1 MSPAEP
7 TAGGAASEVATSVSL
22 AEVVASTERSPD
34 NRARDRYRHP
44 LETLTFFGIEP
55 DMRVLE
61 IRPGSG
67 WYTEILAPY
76 LAASGKLSVGIP
88 SAEGPRAKYRKR
100 FMDAQASQPEVFGAV
115 ETVTIDPPSPID
127 LGPDASVDLVLTF
140 RNTHNWIVD
149 GGAEQAYAAFFA
161 VLRPGGVLGVVQHRA
176 DEGAD
181 PKKSAPEG
189 YVPEAYVVQI
199 AEAAG
204 FTLEESSEI
213 NANDQDTRDYEE
225 GVWTL
230 PPVLRLEDQDRERYE
245 AIAGAK
251 TASLYRASC
260 ELGAS
265 YPAGRE
271 ELAAELG
278 RFGWEIGLGFQIVDD
293 CLDVMGREDEVGK
306 SVGNDVDDGKVTL
319 PVLWTYARASE
330 QVRSRIRDAYTLPG
344 LEDRRAHLFGVCD
357 LAPGVEVAMGRAEQ
371 LVEMALGRLQALEPS
386 PARQALESLSDF
398 VLQRK
403 W

>member
-1 MSPAEP
+1 MIKRALILCMVGFCGCGGASASTEPSTVSPAEP

-22 AEVVASTERSPD
+22 AAVVASTERSPD

-44 LETLTFFGIEP
+44 LETLTFFAIEP

-115 ETVTIDPPSPID
+115 ESVTIDPPSPID

-189 YVPEAYVVQI
+189 YVPEAYVI
-199 AEAAG
+199 ALAEAAG
-204 FTLEESSEI
+204 FELMGQSDI
-213 NANDQDTRDYEE
+213 NSNPKDTHHHPE

-230 PPVLRLEDQDRERYE
+230 PPVLRLGAEGEATYVAIGESDRMTL
-245 AIAGAK
+245 K
-251 TASLYRASC
+251 
-260 ELGAS
+260 
-265 YPAGRE
+265 
-271 ELAAELG
+271 
-278 RFGWEIGLGFQIVDD
+278 FQ
-293 CLDVMGREDEVGK
+293 K
-306 SVGNDVDDGKVTL
+306 PPVT
-319 PVLWTYARASE
+319 P
-330 QVRSRIRDAYTLPG
+330 
-344 LEDRRAHLFGVCD
+344 
-357 LAPGVEVAMGRAEQ
+357 
-371 LVEMALGRLQALEPS
+371 
-386 PARQALESLSDF
+386 
-398 VLQRK
+398 
-403 W
+403 